1 MDFTSQMLHMIRESF
16 SEHIIFSIGLLL
28 IAGFIF
34 GQLCERIK
42 LPAITGYIISGI
54 IVGNSGM
61 DLIHAENSELLHVL
75 SEVTLSFIA
84 VVIGGEF
91 SFAKLKLYGKNVI
104 LLTIAQMITTFG
116 LISAGLLLVGMPTFV
131 SFLLGA
137 IGAATAP
144 AATVV
149 IVEKMKARGK
159 FVDYLYGIVALDD
172 AGTIVLFSIT
182 FALSAGM
189 ISAVEVSIVHSI
201 SHAMFEILFSIM
213 IGAFSGL
220 IIHAITIKKNNQNSI
235 KIITLG
241 VLFMAT
247 SMSISLHLSPLITN
261 MTIGM
266 LLINLSRKNLRILSI
281 LEPLTPPLYAVFFA
295 IAGTELNPKIFS
307 DKTLLIA
314 GGVYIIARAVGKY
327 SGIYLGGK
335 LLKTPDNVTHYLGL
349 SLLPQAGVAIGLVLF
364 IQASPL
370 VEAASP
376 EVKEYIIQMIN
387 IVLMSV
393 FINEL
398 TGPPIA
404 KWALIKGLNRR
415 N

>member
-1 MDFTSQMLHMIRESF
+1 
-16 SEHIIFSIGLLL
+16 
-28 IAGFIF
+28 
-34 GQLCERIK
+34 
-42 LPAITGYIISGI
+42 
-54 IVGNSGM
+54 
-61 DLIHAENSELLHVL
+61 
-75 SEVTLSFIA
+75 
-84 VVIGGEF
+84 VIGGEF
-91 SFAKLKLYGKNVI
+91 SFAKLKIYGKNVI
-104 LLTIAQMITTFG
+104 LLTLAQMITTFG
-116 LISAGLLLVGMPTFV
+116 LISGGLLIIGMPSYV

-189 ISAVEVSIVHSI
+189 ISAVEVSILLSI
-201 SHAMFEILFSIM
+201 SHAMFEIIFSIM
-213 IGAFSGL
+213 IGVFSGV
-220 IIHAITIKKNNQNSI
+220 IIHAVTIKKNNKNSI

-247 SMSISLHLSPLITN
+247 SIAISLHLSPLITN

-281 LEPLTPPLYAVFFA
+281 IEPLTPPLYAVFFA
-295 IAGTELNPKIFS
+295 IAGTELDPKIFS
-307 DKTLLIA
+307 NKTILLA
-314 GGVYIIARAVGKY
+314 GGIYIIARAIGKY

-335 LLKTPDNVTHYLGL
+335 LLKAPENVTNYLGL

-415 N
+415 AE

>member
-1 MDFTSQMLHMIRESF
+1 MIRDSF
-16 SEHIIFSIGLLL
+16 SEHIIFSVGLLL
-28 IAGFIF
+28 IAGYIF
-34 GQLCERIK
+34 GQMCERIK
-42 LPAITGYIISGI
+42 LPAITGYLISGI
-54 IVGNSGM
+54 IVGHAGM
-61 DLIHAENSELLHVL
+61 DLIHAENSEVLHVL

-91 SFAKLKLYGKNVI
+91 SFAKLKIYGKNVI
-104 LLTIAQMITTFG
+104 LLTLAQMITTFG
-116 LISAGLLLVGMPTFV
+116 LISGGLLIIGMPSYV

-189 ISAVEVSIVHSI
+189 ISAVEVSILHSI
-201 SHAMFEILFSIM
+201 SHAMFEIIFSIM
-213 IGAFSGL
+213 IGVFSGV
-220 IIHAITIKKNNQNSI
+220 IIHAVTIKKNNKNSI

-241 VLFMAT
+241 ILFMAT
-247 SMSISLHLSPLITN
+247 SIAISLHLSPLITN

-281 LEPLTPPLYAVFFA
+281 IEPLTPPLYAVFFA
-295 IAGTELNPKIFS
+295 IAGTELDPKIFS
-307 DKTLLIA
+307 NKTILIA
-314 GGVYIIARAVGKY
+314 GGIYIFARAIGKY

-335 LLKTPDNVTHYLGL
+335 LLKAPENVTNYLGL
-349 SLLPQAGVAIGLVLF
+349 SLFPQAGVAIGLVLF

-415 N
+415 A